1 MFKVIDQ
8 VMIKMIVASLKNFY
22 GKFRYSFCFNIRTRF
37 FGEVLLKNQMKKHK
51 VL

>member
-8 VMIKMIVASLKNFY
+8 VMIKIIVASLKKFY
-22 GKFRYSFCFNIRTRF
+22 SKFRYSFCFNIRTRF
-37 FGEVLLKNQMKKHK
+37 FGGVLLKNQMKKNK